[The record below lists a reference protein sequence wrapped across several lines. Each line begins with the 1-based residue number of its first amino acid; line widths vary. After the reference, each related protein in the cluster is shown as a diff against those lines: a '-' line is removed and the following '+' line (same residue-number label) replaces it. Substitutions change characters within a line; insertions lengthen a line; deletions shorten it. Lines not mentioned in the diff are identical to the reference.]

1 MRHRNGKGLGAESA
15 LCLHL
20 ALSPSLA
27 EFLLWLLIHKRLSTR
42 TTKYHMS
49 FAVQNSY
56 QHEDLAFTGGQLKKN
71 GNWSIHSCRMGFTW
85 AATSSLMHQSTTRT
99 IYCEWTKTAAISAIR
114 YNLCGTWIQYKQP
127 SASGRCHPSR
137 EQSPEATTGGRLNYV
152 GSTGAHKG
160 VEMKVHWSE

>member
-1 MRHRNGKGLGAESA
+1 MLWLLTFSQLPWLRLHRNGKRRGAERTIR
-15 LCLHL
+15 LHL
-20 ALSPSLA
+20 ALCPSLA

-49 FAVQNSY
+49 FAVLNSY

-71 GNWSIHSCRMGFTW
+71 GNWSIHSCKVGFKW

-137 EQSPEATTGGRLNYV
+137 EQSPEATTGGRL
-152 GSTGAHKG
+152 S
-160 VEMKVHWSE
+160 M